1 MGWPGR
7 SVRVFAAVL
16 VAMPLLLMAVAA
28 LRAWHQE
35 RQDAAEQVAETA
47 VAAAE
52 FTRRVFDG
60 LVLRIERANDI
71 LAGLTDEEI
80 SAQEA
85 ELHLRLRR
93 AAEAGPREAGQRPPY
108 MFVYRADSW
117 PLVSGSVFPV
127 PRESFAHR
135 EFNQALR
142 GADAPETHVSPV
154 IVGAVTREPYF
165 ALTRR
170 RERTGNAVAPGAYDG
185 VINASV
191 YVEEFARSLR
201 RLGRAQD
208 GVALV
213 RADGLIL
220 ARSAGNV
227 PAGARLPAGGA
238 ATEAMLHGVT
248 LEQFVDDDPQADGL
262 AQFLALRRVEGYPV
276 YAVVTRP
283 RAAVVAAWREALVA
297 QLAIG
302 LPLTLAIGGLAWLV
316 RRGQLRLAEA
326 NAALEARVAERTAAL
341 SASEE
346 RLSLAQTAGGVGS
359 WEWDPASSA
368 LHWSDSCYRLHGLER
383 STPLT
388 VEQWLGGIHPLD
400 RPRVD
405 AALGRALQGTSRHW
419 EAEFR
424 FIRPDGAVRWI
435 AGRGEI
441 LRVPGTGRALR
452 ILGVG
457 IDVTDRR
464 AAEARLR
471 ESEQRLVLAQEAG
484 AVGTWEYDPQAGRM
498 LWSRQTALLFGH
510 DTDTPVP
517 PLPAIRALIHPE
529 DRAQAEA
536 CFRRAAAEGAGETEF
551 RTLLPGVGLRWLFC
565 RGRSVAGAEG
575 GAPRFIG
582 TVMDITERKTAEL
595 RQHLLM
601 REVDHR
607 AKNLLAKVQSMM
619 RLTQADSI
627 GDYVAILSGRVE
639 ALARAHTLL
648 ADQRWDGASLHA
660 LLEGELGV
668 SADGED
674 PQVTMAGP
682 LVRLAPDVTQA
693 LAMAVHEL
701 ATNAMHHG
709 ALSVPE
715 GRLAIAWRVVERAE
729 TGRLLHL
736 AWQER
741 GGPVVWGE
749 PVRRGFGSMVIDGTI
764 ESQLGGLLARRWDR
778 DGLSCI
784 IEVPL
789 EHRPDAAPP
798 SPAPERPRERA
809 AMPAEAAGGD

>member
-1 MGWPGR
+1 
-7 SVRVFAAVL
+7 
-16 VAMPLLLMAVAA
+16 MPLLLMAVAA
-28 LRAWHQE
+28 LRAWHHE

-71 LAGLTDEEI
+71 LAGLSDEEV

-93 AAEAGPREAGQRPPY
+93 AAEAGPREAGQRAPY
-108 MFVYRADSW
+108 MFVYRADSL

-127 PRESFAHR
+127 PRASFAHR

-142 GADAPETHVSPV
+142 DPDAPETHVSPV

-170 RERTGNAVAPGAYDG
+170 RERTGNAVAPGTYDG

-220 ARSAGNV
+220 ARSTGNV
-227 PAGARLPAGGA
+227 LAGARLPAGGA
-238 ATEAMLHGVT
+238 ATEAMRRGAT
-248 LEQFVDDDPQADGL
+248 LEQFVDDDPEADGK

-283 RAAVVAAWREALVA
+283 QAAVIAAWRDALAA

-316 RRGQLRLAEA
+316 RRGQLRLAQA
-326 NAALEARVAERTAAL
+326 NAVLEARVAERTEAL
-341 SASEE
+341 SVSEE
-346 RLSLAQTAGGVGS
+346 RLSLAQSAGGVGS
-359 WEWDPASSA
+359 WEWDPASGA
-368 LHWSDSCYRLHGLER
+368 LHWSESCYRLHGFDPAR
-383 STPLT
+383 PVTA
-388 VEQWLGGIHPLD
+388 EQWLAGVHPLD
-400 RPRVD
+400 RPRLD
-405 AALGRALQGTSRHW
+405 AALSQALRGGSRHW
-419 EAEFR
+419 DVEFR
-424 FIRPDGAVRWI
+424 FVRPDGALRWI

-441 LRVPGTGRALR
+441 LRDPVTGRARR

-457 IDVTDRR
+457 FDVTDRR
-464 AAEARLR
+464 ATEARLR
-471 ESEQRLVLAQEAG
+471 ESERRLVLAQEAG
-484 AVGTWEYDPQAGRM
+484 AVGTWEYDQQAGRM
-498 LWSRQTALLFGH
+498 HWSRQAALLFGR
-510 DTDTPVP
+510 DPDAPVP
-517 PLPAIRALIHPE
+517 LLTTIFAAVHPE
-529 DRAQAEA
+529 DRARVEA
-536 CFRRAAAEGAGETEF
+536 CCRHAADQGAGEIEF
-551 RTLLPGVGLRWLFC
+551 RTLLACGGTRWLFC
-565 RGRSVAGAEG
+565 RGRAVAGAEG
-575 GAPRFIG
+575 TRFIG
-582 TVMDITERKTAEL
+582 TIMDITERKTAEL

-607 AKNLLAKVQSMM
+607 AKNMLAQVQSMM
-619 RLTQADSI
+619 RLTRADSVE
-627 GDYVAILSGRVE
+627 DFVAGLQGRVE
-639 ALARAHTLL
+639 AMARAHTLL

-660 LLEGELGV
+660 LLDGELGV
-668 SADGED
+668 FADGED
-674 PQVTMAGP
+674 GQVTVAGAP
-682 LVRLAPDVTQA
+682 LRLAPEVTQP
-693 LAMAVHEL
+693 LAMAVHEM
-701 ATNAMHHG
+701 ATNAVRHG

-715 GRLAIAWRVVERAE
+715 GRLAIAWRVV
-729 TGRLLHL
+729 TGESGRTLRVT
-736 AWQER
+736 WDER
-741 GGPVVWGE
+741 GGPPVPRE
-749 PVRRGFGSMVIDGTI
+749 PARRGFGAMVIDGTI
-764 ESQLGGLLARRWDR
+764 EAQLGGLIERRWAR

-789 EHRPDAAPP
+789 EHRGEAATV
-798 SPAPERPRERA
+798 SERPRGRA
-809 AMPAEAAGGD
+809 VAEAVTGAD